1 MLRLKTAAPM
11 PELEA
16 SIDADAYWRLA
27 EIMGE
32 ELPTIIAEYLGSTER
47 LLAEIAR
54 AERDRDALQITKHA
68 HDIKSSSAVLGA
80 LQLSAIARELERSS
94 GDRTL
99 VFPSTASAT
108 LRAEFTRVR
117 EALLRLASMQ

>member
-32 ELPTIIAEYLGSTER
+32 ELPTII
-47 LLAEIAR
+47 AEIAR